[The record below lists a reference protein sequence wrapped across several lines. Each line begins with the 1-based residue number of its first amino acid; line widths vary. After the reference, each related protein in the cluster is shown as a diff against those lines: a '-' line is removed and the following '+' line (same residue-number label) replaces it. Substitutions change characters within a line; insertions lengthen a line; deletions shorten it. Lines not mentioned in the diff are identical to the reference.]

1 MLTFL
6 VSAFAK
12 LKTNA
17 LLVTL
22 GLLGL
27 VALAGL
33 SYKAGRSDGYELAQ
47 ANYLKSVDQ
56 NKDQVIQELHTLHQ
70 KQIDEILLNRQTNK
84 ILSKNFRDGLTNI
97 ELKLGQIPYEAPT
110 VISSDCRAGYDGT
123 IGVFQRLAK
132 NPSDSSSD

>member
-12 LKTNA
+12 LRTNA

-47 ANYLKSVDQ
+47 SEYTKSVSQ
-56 NKDQVIQELHTLHQ
+56 SKDRVIEELRLISDRQIAQQE
-70 KQIDEILLNRQTNK
+70 ENRRSNQ
-84 ILSKNFRDGLTNI
+84 ILSGKINNQFY
-97 ELKLGQIPYEAPT
+97 ELAQSVENSLGKE
-110 VISSDCRAGYDGT
+110 VIVGSDCRADYAGT
-123 IGVFQRLAK
+123 VGVFNSIAAAA
-132 NPSDSSSD
+132 SD